1 MPRAE
6 AFGFGNVG
14 FDVFELGGLVTP
26 GVVDEEFGVD
36 AKKLIQKF
44 DISKRTACNVTHSIH
59 TATHKALFVATPH
72 TPNIS
77 DGLMFPKLF
86 TKTDCVEAGDAN
98 ASRVWFGM
106 LGKYIHGD
114 FGEEEISTD
123 PSGGGNASLLI
134 N

>member
-1 MPRAE
+1 MR
-6 AFGFGNVG
+6 
-14 FDVFELGGLVTP
+14 FDVLEFGGFVAP
-26 GVVDEEFGVD
+26 SVVDEELGAD
-36 AKKLIQKF
+36 AKKLVQKF

-86 TKTDCVEAGDAN
+86 TEADFIEAGDAN

-106 LGKYIHGD
+106 LGKYVHGD
-114 FGEEEISTD
+114 FGKEEISTD
-123 PSGGGNASLLI
+123 SGGGGNAGLLI